1 MARAA
6 WTDLLD
12 PDEAELRAKLPDD
25 VRPDAWQELLRP
37 AEPDGSRVRPSIRS
51 HGGYVIGILLVAVAV
66 PDEDVVFYQEVDFIL
81 TRDRIVTIRK
91 TPGARPPF
99 PPEKVEEACD
109 LHGHELAPGRIAYHL
124 LDEIAE
130 RYLDLLDD
138 VDEEIDELEE
148 NIDQW
153 PAEKSRR
160 RLSELRHDLLHI
172 RKTLGPTRD
181 AVREIVDGRVDIE
194 GRMPFAREVFPR
206 EVERLFAT
214 TYDKLLRATESIEF
228 ARDLLAAARDYQQA
242 RISIDQNE
250 VVKRLTVIASIILVP
265 TFIVGLYG
273 QNFIR
278 SMPELRWSFGYWWSW
293 GLIIASTIVQA
304 IYFKRKGWI

>member
-12 PDEAELRAKLPDD
+12 PDEAELRAALPHE
-25 VRPDAWQELLRP
+25 VRPDALQELLRP

-51 HGGYVIGILLVAVAV
+51 HGSYVIGILLVAVAV
-66 PDEDVVFYQEVDFIL
+66 PEEDVVFYQEVDFVL
-81 TRDRIVTIRK
+81 SRERIVTVRK
-91 TPGARPPF
+91 TPDARAPF

-109 LHGHELAPGRIAYHL
+109 LHAHELAPGMIAFHL

-138 VDEEIDELEE
+138 VDGEIDELEE

-194 GRMPFAREVFPR
+194 GRMFAREVFPR
-206 EVERLFAT
+206 EIERLFAT
-214 TYDKLLRATESIEF
+214 TYDKLLRAAESIEF

-250 VVKRLTVIASIILVP
+250 VVKKLTVIASIILVP

-293 GLIIASTIVQA
+293 GLIIASTIIQA

>member
-1 MARAA
+1 MARSA

-12 PDEAELRAKLPDD
+12 PDEATLREALPED
-25 VRPDAWQELLRP
+25 VRPDALQHLLRP
-37 AEPDGSRVRPSIRS
+37 AQEDGSRVRPSIRS
-51 HGGYVIGILLVAVAV
+51 HGAYVIGILLSAVAV
-66 PDEDVVFYQEVDFIL
+66 PSEDVVYYQEVDFVL
-81 TRDRIVTIRK
+81 TRKRIVTVRK
-91 TPGARPPF
+91 TPGARDPYPA
-99 PPEKVEEACD
+99 ERVSDVCD
-109 LHGHELAPGRIAYHL
+109 MHPHELPPGQIAFHL
-124 LDEIAE
+124 VDDVAE

-148 NIDQW
+148 HIDHW

-181 AVREIVDGRVDIE
+181 AVREIVDGRVEVE
-194 GRMPFAREVFPR
+194 GGLPFARDVFPR
-206 EVERLFAT
+206 EIERLFAT

-250 VVKRLTVIASIILVP
+250 VVKKLTVIASLILVP

-278 SMPELRWSFGYWWSW
+278 SMPELKWTYGYWWSW
-293 GLIIASTIVQA
+293 SLIIVTTVLQI
-304 IYFKRKGWI
+304 IYYRRKRWI